1 MNRIDIYIEAL
12 IENIEE
18 AKRILILQKI
28 FNDFDTRKS
37 K

>member
-1 MNRIDIYIEAL
+1 MTRIDIYIEAL

-28 FNDFDTRKS
+28 FNDFDTLKT

>member
-1 MNRIDIYIEAL
+1 MTRIDIYIEML

-28 FNDFDTRKS
+28 FNEERIR
-37 K
+37 